1 MASKWEF
8 QGDVDVLG
16 YGGTFIRHVGDRR
29 YHAIRFDN
37 MDEACGSDNEGQAK
51 YHGSLVEVDLDL
63 ANIQAAADSWG
74 EDPNEHEDVWLA
86 FMVASYGEYAPLVDE
101 AGNNGHGIIRNLK
114 RESREIEG
122 DSERHED
129 LMNRPVNA
137 IGSTARE
144 FQSGDIQSAL
154 SRGLRSGNESAGIMA
169 IMSKPRQP
177 VHLGLLTE
185 DGLTNEVTVDMSLT
199 GSDDPIAFSY
209 GFSCGMRG
217 ESLERDGDPEDL
229 AAEYLRGHA
238 EGLKVFNG
246 GEVPRYAT
254 KR

>member
-8 QGDVDVLG
+8 QGDVNVLG
-16 YGGTFIRHVGDRR
+16 YGGTFIRHVGGRR

-37 MDEACGSDNEGQAK
+37 MDEACGSDNDGQPK

-74 EDPNEHEDVWLA
+74 EDPSAHADVWLA
-86 FMVASYGEYAPLVDE
+86 FMVTSYGEYAPLVDE

-122 DSERHED
+122 DSERHEG

-144 FQSGDIQSAL
+144 LQSGDIQSAL
-154 SRGLRSGNESAGIMA
+154 SRGLRAGDESAGIMA
-169 IMSKPRQP
+169 TMMKPRQP
-177 VHLGLLTE
+177 VSLGLLTE
-185 DGLTNEVTVDMSLT
+185 DGLTSEVTIDMSLT

-217 ESLERDGDPEDL
+217 EPRDRNTRKL

-238 EGLKVFNG
+238 EGLRVFDG
-246 GEVPRYAT
+246 GEVPRFVT